1 MAEVIKIIMN
11 SDALKRLVPI
21 SLFNRGQA
29 TKIFARAKA
38 EGQIV
43 VLKNN
48 APEAIIL
55 SPEQY
60 ERMCEIIED
69 YELLMLAEERLAND
83 NIKNAIPMETVMS
96 NLGITQA
103 DIDAAEELE
112 IE

>member
-1 MAEVIKIIMN
+1 MSA
-11 SDALKRLVPI
+11 DALKRLVSI
-21 SLFNRGQA
+21 SQFNRGQA
-29 TKIFARAKA
+29 TKIFARARA

-60 ERMCEIIED
+60 AWMCGIIED
-69 YELLMLAEERLAND
+69 YELLTLAQERLANE
-83 NIKNAIPMETVMS
+83 NTKNAIPLETVMS
-96 NLGITQA
+96 DLGITQA
-103 DIDAAEELE
+103 DLDDAEALE